1 MNNPFSS
8 FVQLGEK
15 LAHFSN
21 PNACDTAFDG
31 LLTKVHHSNGWFD
44 PKQVRKAI
52 YSWSQALSETNVRQW
67 LATSSFVNTAPK
79 TIGLI
84 VAGNI
89 PLVGMHDLLCLW
101 ASPHKA
107 MIKCASKDPYLLP
120 WIVEILESISPE
132 DKGRITFTQGPLKN
146 YEAVIATGSNNSA
159 RYFESYFQSVP
170 HLIRRNRNAIA
181 VLDGSESKTQLEA
194 LGEDILR
201 YYGLGC
207 RNVSKVY
214 LPKGYDLDLLFGALY
229 PYREVIQGQKYA
241 NNYDYNKAVYLMS
254 DFDFLE
260 NGFFLVRESDEWAAP
275 IACLHYSFYEDLKTV
290 QKEIADNEDKI
301 QCVVS
306 KLSLEKAFPF
316 GQAQEPQLWDYADG
330 VNTLSFLSTL
340 GK

>member
-1 MNNPFSS
+1 LNKTLST

-15 LAHFSN
+15 LVHHTD
-21 PNACDTAFDG
+21 PNTSGAAFDA

-44 PKQVRKAI
+44 PEQVRKAVS
-52 YSWSQALSETNVRQW
+52 SWSQALSEANIRQW
-67 LATSSFVNTAPK
+67 LANTSFANTTPR

-101 ASPHKA
+101 ASPHKTL
-107 MIKCASKDPYLLP
+107 IKCARKDPYLLP
-120 WIVEILESISPE
+120 WIVEELESISPN
-132 DKGRITFTQGPLKN
+132 DKGRIAFTQGPLKN

-159 RYFESYFQSVP
+159 RYFESYFQAVP
-170 HLIRRNRNAIA
+170 HLIRKNRNAIA

-229 PYREVIQGQKYA
+229 PYREVINGQKYA

-275 IACLHYSFYEDLKTV
+275 IACLHYSFYEDLKSV
-290 QKEIADNEDKI
+290 QKEIIKNEDKI

-306 KLSLEKAFPF
+306 ELPLEKAFPL

-330 VNTLSFLSTL
+330 VNTLSFLSNL
-340 GK
+340 P